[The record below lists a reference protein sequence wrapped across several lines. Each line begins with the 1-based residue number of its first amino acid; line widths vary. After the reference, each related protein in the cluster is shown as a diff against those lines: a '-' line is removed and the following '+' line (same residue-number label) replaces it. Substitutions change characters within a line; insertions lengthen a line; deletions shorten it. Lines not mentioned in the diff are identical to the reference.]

1 MPYGGPQVLT
11 QLGEVETKSLET
23 REKKNGTQFAIKSKQ
38 ERMMTVT
45 PNIGI
50 DDLLN
55 LKILSP
61 KTFGF
66 NLNLNY

>member
-1 MPYGGPQVLT
+1 MPYGGPQVLA
-11 QLGEVETKSLET
+11 QLGEVEAKSVET
-23 REKKNGTQFAIKSKQ
+23 SKKNNGTQLAIKAKQ

-45 PNIGI
+45 PNIGM